1 MRPVSLVSTIDFF
14 DSHEPMV
21 IRVPLFNTW
30 KIPSRFTYDLVFDRF
45 ACARRVLFH
54 GSFATLAREI
64 SIEQRYLLHTDD

>member
-1 MRPVSLVSTIDFF
+1 MRPVSLVSTIDFL

-30 KIPSRFTYDLVFDRF
+30 KLPSRFIYDLVSERF
-45 ACARRVLFH
+45 ACTTGIIPQRFRYV
-54 GSFATLAREI
+54 TREI